1 MVGQQL
7 LRCLDDTG
15 KYKMGA
21 RTVVFYLSVTHLIS
35 IPCTLKA

>member
-1 MVGQQL
+1 MLGQQL

-21 RTVVFYLSVTHLIS
+21 KTVLLYFICQLLI
-35 IPCTLKA
+35 